1 MFKLKK
7 SHKILLTLILLI
19 GIGTF
24 AFYQTVMMWPPKV
37 QEIALNELQVE
48 TVAPN
53 AYRLNSSWLRKNHS
67 NIWEMYLE
75 GSPYEM
81 GLQNGALSKD
91 LIRFH
96 EQAFVD
102 YLYEMIPSKNY
113 LRFLK
118 YFIAWFNKDLDTY
131 IPLEYQKEIYGV
143 SQFASEAFNFIA
155 PTYHRILNYH
165 GAHDMG
171 HAIQNMNLV
180 ACTAFGVWGDY
191 SKDGDLL
198 IGRNFDFY
206 AGEEFLKN
214 KMVSFYKPEKG
225 HKFMFVTW
233 GGMIGVVSGMN
244 DQGLTVTLNAAKST
258 VPTGAKTPVSILA
271 REILQY
277 AGNIEEAYQIAN
289 SRETFVS
296 ESFMIGSAKD
306 KRVAVIEKSP
316 EKIDLFETKT
326 DYLTLT
332 NHFQSDTFKDT
343 ELTRKNIKEGASMYR
358 LQRTNELVL
367 QQKDHTP
374 ESIAKILRDQKGLK
388 EQKIGMANEKIV
400 NQLVAHHAVI
410 FRPEKLQF
418 WISEGPYQLGKF
430 IGYDLN
436 TVFSGKV
443 DLNQEIALSDLTIAK
458 DPFLDSKAF
467 RNFVKYQTETKQLKK
482 QLDQENVSEISE
494 KKLQQYLSLNPDFY
508 LPYFIAGQYYA
519 LVQDRKKA
527 EHYFQTAL
535 SKEIPRTVDRDQIIQ
550 ALNTLNEL

>member
-1 MFKLKK
+1 MLKLKK
-7 SHKILLTLILLI
+7 SHKILLTILILI

-24 AFYQTVMMWPPKV
+24 AFYLKVMMWPPKV
-37 QEIALNELQVE
+37 KEVDLSKLKVE
-48 TVAPN
+48 TVGEST
-53 AYRLNSSWLRKNHS
+53 YRLNNSWLKKNEF
-67 NIWEMYLE
+67 NFWEMYLE
-75 GSPYEM
+75 GKPYEM

-91 LIRFH
+91 LILFH

-118 YFIAWFNKDLDTY
+118 YFIAWFNKDLDEY
-131 IPLEYQKEIYGV
+131 IPLEYQQEIYGV
-143 SQFASEAFNFIA
+143 SQFASDQFDFIA
-155 PTYHRILNYH
+155 PSYHRILNYH

-180 ACTAFGVWGDY
+180 ACTAFGVWGEY
-191 SKDGDLL
+191 SKEGDLL

-206 AGEEFLKN
+206 AGEQFLKN
-214 KMVSFYKPEKG
+214 KMVSFYQPEKG
-225 HKFMFVTW
+225 HKFMLVTW

-277 AGNIEEAYQIAN
+277 AENIEEAYEIAK

-316 EKIDLFETKT
+316 EKIDLFETQT

-343 ELTRKNIKEGASMYR
+343 KLTQDNIKEGASMRR

-367 QQKDHTP
+367 NQKNHTP
-374 ESIAKILRDQKGLK
+374 ESVAKILRDQKGFKGK
-388 EQKIGMANEKIV
+388 EIGMGNEKVI

-436 TVFSGKV
+436 TVFSKDV
-443 DLNQEIALSDLTIAK
+443 DLNKKISLSDLTIAK
-458 DPFLDSKAF
+458 DPFLDSP
-467 RNFVKYQTETKQLKK
+467 KYQDFLKYQAKSKRIKQ
-482 QLDQENVSEISE
+482 QLDQEKAKSISE
-494 KKLQQYLSLNPDFY
+494 QEIQAYLKLNPDFY
-508 LPYFIAGQYYA
+508 HPYFLAGQYYA
-519 LVQDRKKA
+519 AIENKEKA
-527 EHYFQTAL
+527 TLYFKMAL
-535 SKEIPRTVDRDQIIQ
+535 KKEIPRTIDRDQIIQ
-550 ALNTLNEL
+550 ELNTLKEL